1 MIRGSGAVSASAY
14 SQTFN
19 GYDPLFALFESVA
32 AMMHAQWAV
41 FGKQNWR

>member
-1 MIRGSGAVSASAY
+1 MIRGSGDASFSAY

-19 GYDPLFALFESVA
+19 GLDPLFALFESVA

>member
-1 MIRGSGAVSASAY
+1 MIRGIRVKTTLTY

-19 GYDPLFALFESVA
+19 GLDPLFALFESVA